1 MTIKRFA
8 SFFVLLIIVV
18 LFTGCQSKHPKIG
31 ILIHSYDNERW
42 IKDKDYL
49 VENLTQMGAEV
60 LLEEAG
66 NDQQK
71 QIAQAKEMIS
81 QGAKVLIVVPID
93 QDKAAEVVELA
104 HKADVKVIAYDRLI
118 NGCELDYY
126 VSTNSVNTGE
136 LQAKHLL
143 SLQPKGNYALIGG
156 SKIDNNSARLF
167 LGQMNVFQ
175 PLMEKGDVILSY
187 SEFGEAWTKE
197 DGYRQAKIIVEKY
210 AEGLTGIICGND
222 NQALGA
228 LDALKEAGLEG
239 KVLLA
244 GQDAELESIRAIKNG
259 LMTCTILKPLQE
271 TARTTAELA
280 IALANDKTYNKQ
292 FTTESNGK
300 VLVKSILIDASIVYQ
315 DNIEQTVVKTGFH
328 SLAEINQ

>member
-1 MTIKRFA
+1 M
-8 SFFVLLIIVV
+8 
-18 LFTGCQSKHPKIG
+18 
-31 ILIHSYDNERW
+31 HSYDNERW

-49 VENLTQMGAEV
+49 VENLTLMGAEV

-71 QIAQAKEMIS
+71 QIAQAKEMIT

-93 QDKAAEVVELA
+93 QDKAAEIVELA

-210 AEGLTGIICGND
+210 SEGLTGVICGND

-228 LDALKEAGLEG
+228 IEALKEAGLDG
-239 KVLLA
+239 QVMIA
-244 GQDAELESIRAIKNG
+244 GQDAELESIQAIKKG
-259 LMTCTILKPLQE
+259 LQTCTILKPLQE
-271 TARTTAELA
+271 TALVTAELA
-280 IALANDKTYNKQ
+280 LSLARDKKLVQQ
-292 FTTESNGK
+292 FSTESNGK
-300 VLVKSILIDASIVYQ
+300 VLVKSILINATVVHQ
-315 DNIEQTVVKTGFH
+315 DNIEQTVVKSGFH
-328 SLAEINQ
+328 SLSEINQ

>member
-8 SFFVLLIIVV
+8 SIFVLLFIVV
-18 LFTGCQSKHPKIG
+18 LFIGCQSKHPKIG

-71 QIAQAKEMIS
+71 QIMQAQEMINN
-81 QGAKVLIVVPID
+81 GAKVLIVVPID
-93 QDKAAEVVELA
+93 QDRAAEIVERA

-118 NGCELDYY
+118 NGCNLDYY

-167 LGQMNVFQ
+167 LGQMNIFQ

-197 DGYRQAKIIVEKY
+197 DGYRQAKIIMEKY
-210 AEGLTGIICGND
+210 ADGLTGIICGND

-228 LDALKEAGLEG
+228 IEALKEAGLDG
-239 KVLLA
+239 RVMIA
-244 GQDAELESIRAIKNG
+244 GQDAELESIHAIKKG
-259 LMTCTILKPLQE
+259 LQTCTILKPLQE
-271 TARTTAELA
+271 TALVTAELA
-280 IALANDKTYNKQ
+280 VAVARNKKPVQQ
-292 FTTESNGK
+292 FSTESNGK
-300 VLVKSILIDASIVYQ
+300 VLVKSILIDASMVHK
-315 DNIEQTVVKTGFH
+315 DNIEQTVVKSGFH
-328 SLAEINQ
+328 SLSDINQ